1 MEYIIDKEYENV
13 RLDRFLRKKYE
24 DISLTEIFKGIRT
37 GKVKVNGKKS
47 KENYRLQFEDV
58 VKVFFN
64 GGETKEEKLVSV
76 EDKEIEKIKKLI
88 VYEDDKVLIFNKK
101 GNMVMHKGSGYEYG
115 ISEMLKTYLKNEN
128 FNFVN
133 RIDKATSGLIIGAKS
148 LVVAREL
155 AEDIRN
161 RDIDKK
167 YYILVNGRIKE
178 KEFKIKSWLKKI
190 EDKVIEV
197 DKFEEGAKESIS
209 TFKVIEYGKGCT
221 LLEGTLGSGRTHQ
234 LRVQLANKGNY
245 IIGDN
250 KYGENKS
257 KIKEKMMYLFSHYVK
272 IERYGIEIN
281 LPVPEEF
288 LSKLGNN

>member
-1 MEYIIDKEYENV
+1 MEYIIDKEYEDV

-47 KENYRLQFEDV
+47 KENYRLQLEDV

-64 GGETKEEKLVSV
+64 GGETKEEKPVSI
-76 EDKEIEKIKKLI
+76 ENREIEKIKKSI
-88 VYEDDKVLIFNKK
+88 VYEDEKVLIFNKK
-101 GNMVMHKGSGYEYG
+101 NNMVMHKGSGYEYG
-115 ISEMLKTYLKNEN
+115 ISEMIKSYLKNEN

-161 RDIDKK
+161 RDIEKK
-167 YYILVNGRIKE
+167 YYILVNGRIRE
-178 KEFKIKSWLKKI
+178 KEFKIKSWLKKV

-197 DKFEEGAKESIS
+197 DEFQEGAKESTS
-209 TFKVIEYGKGCT
+209 SFKVVEYGKNCT

-234 LRVQLANKGNY
+234 LRVQLANRGNY

-250 KYGENKS
+250 KYGKGR
-257 KIKEKMMYLFSHYVK
+257 EKMMYLFSHYIK
-272 IERYGIEIN
+272 IERYNIEIN
-281 LPVPEEF
+281 LPIPKEF
-288 LSKLGNN
+288 LEKLGNN

>member
-1 MEYIIDKEYENV
+1 MEYIIDKEYEDV

-47 KENYRLQFEDV
+47 KENYRLQLEDI

-64 GGETKEEKLVSV
+64 GGETKEEKPVSI
-76 EDKEIEKIKKLI
+76 ENREIEKIKKSI
-88 VYEDDKVLIFNKK
+88 VYEDEKVLIFNKK
-101 GNMVMHKGSGYEYG
+101 NNMVMHKGSGYEYG
-115 ISEMLKTYLKNEN
+115 ISEMLKSYLKNEN

-161 RDIDKK
+161 RDIEKK
-167 YYILVNGRIKE
+167 YYILVNGRVRE
-178 KEFKIKSWLKKI
+178 KEFKIKSWLKKV
-190 EDKVIEV
+190 EDRVIEV
-197 DKFEEGAKESIS
+197 EEFQEGAKESTS
-209 TFKVIEYGKGCT
+209 SFKIVEYGKNCT

-234 LRVQLANKGNY
+234 LRVQLANRGNY

-250 KYGENKS
+250 KYGKG
-257 KIKEKMMYLFSHYVK
+257 KEKMMYLFSHYVK

-281 LPVPEEF
+281 LPIPKEF
-288 LSKLGNN
+288 LDRLGNN

>member
-1 MEYIIDKEYENV
+1 MEYIIDKEYEDV

-24 DISLTEIFKGIRT
+24 NISLTEIFKGIRT

-47 KENYRLQFEDV
+47 KENYRLQLEDV

-64 GGETKEEKLVSV
+64 GGETKEEKPVSI
-76 EDKEIEKIKKLI
+76 ENKEIEKIKKSI
-88 VYEDDKVLIFNKK
+88 VYEDERVLIFNKK
-101 GNMVMHKGSGYEYG
+101 NNMVMHKGSGYEYG
-115 ISEMLKTYLKNEN
+115 ISEMIKSYLKNEN

-161 RDIDKK
+161 RDIEKK
-167 YYILVNGRIKE
+167 YYILVNGRVRE
-178 KEFKIKSWLKKI
+178 KEFKIKSWLKKV

-197 DKFEEGAKESIS
+197 EEFQEGAKESTS
-209 TFKVIEYGKGCT
+209 SFKVVEYGKNCT

-234 LRVQLANKGNY
+234 LRVQLANRGNY

-250 KYGENKS
+250 KYGKGR
-257 KIKEKMMYLFSHYVK
+257 EKMMYLFSHYIK
-272 IERYGIEIN
+272 IERYDIEIN
-281 LPVPEEF
+281 LPVPKEF
-288 LSKLGNN
+288 LEKLGNN

>member
-1 MEYIIDKEYENV
+1 MEYIIDKEYEDV

-47 KENYRLQFEDV
+47 KENYRLQLGDI

-64 GGETKEEKLVSV
+64 GGETKEEKPVSI
-76 EDKEIEKIKKLI
+76 ENRDIEKIKKSI
-88 VYEDDKVLIFNKK
+88 VYEDEKVLIFNKK
-101 GNMVMHKGSGYEYG
+101 NNMVMHKGSGYEYG
-115 ISEMLKTYLKNEN
+115 ISEMLKSYLKNEN

-161 RDIDKK
+161 RDIEKK
-167 YYILVNGRIKE
+167 YYILVNGRVRE
-178 KEFKIKSWLKKI
+178 KEFKIKSWLKKV
-190 EDKVIEV
+190 EDRVIEV
-197 DKFEEGAKESIS
+197 EKFQEGAKESTS
-209 TFKVIEYGKGCT
+209 SFKIVEHGKNCT

-234 LRVQLANKGNY
+234 LRVQLANRGNY

-250 KYGENKS
+250 KYGKG
-257 KIKEKMMYLFSHYVK
+257 KEKMMYLFSHYVK

-281 LPVPEEF
+281 LPIPKEF
-288 LSKLGNN
+288 LDRLGNN

>member
-1 MEYIIDKEYENV
+1 MEYIIDKEYEDV

-47 KENYRLQFEDV
+47 KENYRLQLEDV

-64 GGETKEEKLVSV
+64 GGETKEEKPVSI
-76 EDKEIEKIKKLI
+76 ENKEIEKIKKSI
-88 VYEDDKVLIFNKK
+88 VYEDERVLIFNKK
-101 GNMVMHKGSGYEYG
+101 NNMVMHKGSGYEYG
-115 ISEMLKTYLKNEN
+115 ISEMIKSYLKNEN

-161 RDIDKK
+161 RDIEKK
-167 YYILVNGRIKE
+167 YYILVNGRVRE
-178 KEFKIKSWLKKI
+178 KEFKIKSWLKKV

-197 DKFEEGAKESIS
+197 DEFQEGAKESTS
-209 TFKVIEYGKGCT
+209 SFKVVEYGKNCT

-234 LRVQLANKGNY
+234 LRVQLANRGNY

-250 KYGENKS
+250 KYGKGR
-257 KIKEKMMYLFSHYVK
+257 EKMMYLFSHYIK
-272 IERYGIEIN
+272 IERYNIEIN
-281 LPVPEEF
+281 LPIPKEF
-288 LSKLGNN
+288 LEKLGNN

>member
-1 MEYIIDKEYENV
+1 MEYIIDKEYEDV

-47 KENYRLQFEDV
+47 KENYRLQLEDV

-64 GGETKEEKLVSV
+64 GGETKEEKPVSI
-76 EDKEIEKIKKLI
+76 ENKEIEKIKKSI
-88 VYEDDKVLIFNKK
+88 VYEDEKVLIFNKK
-101 GNMVMHKGSGYEYG
+101 NNMVMHKGSGYEYG
-115 ISEMLKTYLKNEN
+115 ISEMIKSYLKNEN

-161 RDIDKK
+161 RDIEKK
-167 YYILVNGRIKE
+167 YYILVNGRVRE
-178 KEFKIKSWLKKI
+178 KEFKIKSWLKKV

-197 DKFEEGAKESIS
+197 EEFQEGAKESKS
-209 TFKVIEYGKGCT
+209 SFKVVEYGKNCT

-234 LRVQLANKGNY
+234 LRVQLANRGNY

-250 KYGENKS
+250 KYGKGR
-257 KIKEKMMYLFSHYVK
+257 EKRMYLFSHYIK
-272 IERYGIEIN
+272 IERYDIEIN
-281 LPVPEEF
+281 LPIPKDF
-288 LSKLGNN
+288 LEKLGNN

>member
-1 MEYIIDKEYENV
+1 MEYIIDKEYEDV

-47 KENYRLQFEDV
+47 KENYRLQLEDV

-64 GGETKEEKLVSV
+64 GGETKEEKPVSI
-76 EDKEIEKIKKLI
+76 ENKEIEKIKKSI
-88 VYEDDKVLIFNKK
+88 VYEDERVLIFNKK
-101 GNMVMHKGSGYEYG
+101 NNMVMHKGSGYEYG
-115 ISEMLKTYLKNEN
+115 ISEMLKSYLKNEN

-161 RDIDKK
+161 RDIEKK
-167 YYILVNGRIKE
+167 YYILVNGRVRE

-197 DKFEEGAKESIS
+197 EKFQEGAKESTS
-209 TFKVIEYGKGCT
+209 SFKVVEYGKNCT

-234 LRVQLANKGNY
+234 LRVQLANRGNY

-250 KYGENKS
+250 KYGKGR
-257 KIKEKMMYLFSHYVK
+257 EKMMYLFSHYVK

-281 LPVPEEF
+281 LPIPKEF
-288 LSKLGNN
+288 LDRLGNN

>member
-1 MEYIIDKEYENV
+1 MEYIIDKEYEDV

-47 KENYRLQFEDV
+47 KENYRLQLGDI

-64 GGETKEEKLVSV
+64 GGETKEEKPVSI
-76 EDKEIEKIKKLI
+76 ENREIEKIKKSI
-88 VYEDDKVLIFNKK
+88 VYEDEKVLIFNKK
-101 GNMVMHKGSGYEYG
+101 NNMVMHKGSGYEYG
-115 ISEMLKTYLKNEN
+115 ISEMLKSYLKNEN

-161 RDIDKK
+161 REIEKK
-167 YYILVNGRIKE
+167 YYILVNGRVRE
-178 KEFKIKSWLKKI
+178 KEFKIKSWLKKV
-190 EDKVIEV
+190 EDRVIEV
-197 DKFEEGAKESIS
+197 EEFQEGAKESTS
-209 TFKVIEYGKGCT
+209 SFKIVEHGENCT

-234 LRVQLANKGNY
+234 LRVQLANRGNY

-250 KYGENKS
+250 KYGKG
-257 KIKEKMMYLFSHYVK
+257 KEKMMYLFSHYVK

-281 LPVPEEF
+281 LPIPKEF
-288 LSKLGNN
+288 LDRLGNN

>member
-1 MEYIIDKEYENV
+1 MEYIIDKEYEDV

-47 KENYRLQFEDV
+47 KENYRLQLGDI

-64 GGETKEEKLVSV
+64 GGETKEEKPVSI
-76 EDKEIEKIKKLI
+76 ENKEIEKIKKSI
-88 VYEDDKVLIFNKK
+88 VYEDEKVLIFNKK
-101 GNMVMHKGSGYEYG
+101 NNMVMHKGSGYEYG
-115 ISEMLKTYLKNEN
+115 ISEMLKSYLKNEN

-161 RDIDKK
+161 RDIEKK
-167 YYILVNGRIKE
+167 YYILVNGRVRE
-178 KEFKIKSWLKKI
+178 KEFKIKSWLKKV
-190 EDKVIEV
+190 EDRVIEV
-197 DKFEEGAKESIS
+197 EEFQEGAKESTS
-209 TFKVIEYGKGCT
+209 SFKIVEHGKNCT

-234 LRVQLANKGNY
+234 LRVQLANRGNY

-250 KYGENKS
+250 KYGKG
-257 KIKEKMMYLFSHYVK
+257 KEKMMYLFSHYVK

-281 LPVPEEF
+281 LPIPKEF
-288 LSKLGNN
+288 LDRLGNN

>member
-1 MEYIIDKEYENV
+1 MEYIIDKEYEDV

-47 KENYRLQFEDV
+47 KENYRLQLEDI

-64 GGETKEEKLVSV
+64 GGETKEEKSV
-76 EDKEIEKIKKLI
+76 FIENKEIEKIKKSI
-88 VYEDDKVLIFNKK
+88 VYEDEKVLIFNKK
-101 GNMVMHKGSGYEYG
+101 NNMVMHKGSGYEYG
-115 ISEMLKTYLKNEN
+115 ISEMIKSYLKNEN

-133 RIDKATSGLIIGAKS
+133 RIDKATSGLIIGAKY

-161 RDIDKK
+161 RDIEKK
-167 YYILVNGRIKE
+167 YYILVNGRIRE
-178 KEFKIKSWLKKI
+178 KEFKIKSWLKKV
-190 EDKVIEV
+190 EDRVIEV
-197 DKFEEGAKESIS
+197 EEFQEGAKESTS
-209 TFKVIEYGKGCT
+209 SFKVVEYGKNCT

-234 LRVQLANKGNY
+234 LRVQLANRGNY

-250 KYGENKS
+250 KYGKGR
-257 KIKEKMMYLFSHYVK
+257 EKMMYLFSHYVK
-272 IERYGIEIN
+272 IKRYDIKIN
-281 LPVPEEF
+281 LPIPKEF
-288 LSKLGNN
+288 LEKLGNN

>member
-1 MEYIIDKEYENV
+1 MEYIIDKEYEDV

-47 KENYRLQFEDV
+47 KENYRLQLGDII
-58 VKVFFN
+58 KVFFN
-64 GGETKEEKLVSV
+64 GGETKEEKPVSI
-76 EDKEIEKIKKLI
+76 ENREIEKIKKSI
-88 VYEDDKVLIFNKK
+88 VYEDERVLIFNKK
-101 GNMVMHKGSGYEYG
+101 NNMVMHKGSGYEYG
-115 ISEMLKTYLKNEN
+115 ISEMIKSYLKNEN

-161 RDIDKK
+161 RDIEKK
-167 YYILVNGRIKE
+167 YYILVNGRVRE

-197 DKFEEGAKESIS
+197 EEFQEGAKESTS
-209 TFKVIEYGKGCT
+209 SFKVVEYGKNCT
-221 LLEGTLGSGRTHQ
+221 LLEGTLESGRTHQ
-234 LRVQLANKGNY
+234 LRVQLANRGNY

-250 KYGENKS
+250 KYGKGR
-257 KIKEKMMYLFSHYVK
+257 EKMMYLFSHYIK
-272 IERYGIEIN
+272 IERYDIEIN
-281 LPVPEEF
+281 LPIPKEF
-288 LSKLGNN
+288 LEKLGNN

>member
-1 MEYIIDKEYENV
+1 MEYIIDKEYEDV

-47 KENYRLQFEDV
+47 KENYRLQLEDV

-64 GGETKEEKLVSV
+64 GGETKEEKPVSI
-76 EDKEIEKIKKLI
+76 ENKEIEKIKKSI
-88 VYEDDKVLIFNKK
+88 VYEDERVLIFNKK
-101 GNMVMHKGSGYEYG
+101 NNMVMHKGSGYEYG
-115 ISEMLKTYLKNEN
+115 ISEMIKSYLKNEN

-161 RDIDKK
+161 RDIEKK
-167 YYILVNGRIKE
+167 YYILVNGRVRE
-178 KEFKIKSWLKKI
+178 KEFKIKSWLKKV
-190 EDKVIEV
+190 EDRVIEV
-197 DKFEEGAKESIS
+197 EEFQEGAKESTS
-209 TFKVIEYGKGCT
+209 SFKIVEHGKNCT

-234 LRVQLANKGNY
+234 LRVQLANRGNY

-250 KYGENKS
+250 KYGKGR
-257 KIKEKMMYLFSHYVK
+257 EKMMYLFSHYVK

-281 LPVPEEF
+281 LPIPKEF
-288 LSKLGNN
+288 LDRLGNN

>member
-1 MEYIIDKEYENV
+1 MEYIIDKEYEDV

-47 KENYRLQFEDV
+47 KENYRLQLGDI

-64 GGETKEEKLVSV
+64 GGETKEENQVSI
-76 EDKEIEKIKKLI
+76 ENREIEKIKKSI
-88 VYEDDKVLIFNKK
+88 VYEDEKVLIFNKK
-101 GNMVMHKGSGYEYG
+101 NNMVMHKGSGYEYG
-115 ISEMLKTYLKNEN
+115 ISEMIKSYLKNEN

-161 RDIDKK
+161 RDIEKK
-167 YYILVNGRIKE
+167 YYILVNGRVRE
-178 KEFKIKSWLKKI
+178 KEFKIKSWLKKV
-190 EDKVIEV
+190 EDRVIEV
-197 DKFEEGAKESIS
+197 EEFQEGAKESTS
-209 TFKVIEYGKGCT
+209 SFKIVEHGKNCT

-234 LRVQLANKGNY
+234 LRVQLANRGNY

-250 KYGENKS
+250 KYGKG
-257 KIKEKMMYLFSHYVK
+257 KEKMMYLFSHYVK

-281 LPVPEEF
+281 LPIPKEF
-288 LSKLGNN
+288 LDRLGNN

>member
-1 MEYIIDKEYENV
+1 MEYIIDKEYEDV

-47 KENYRLQFEDV
+47 KENYRLQLEDV

-64 GGETKEEKLVSV
+64 GGETKEEKPVSI
-76 EDKEIEKIKKLI
+76 ENKEIEKIKKSI
-88 VYEDDKVLIFNKK
+88 VYEDERVLIFNKK
-101 GNMVMHKGSGYEYG
+101 NNMVMHKGSGYEYG
-115 ISEMLKTYLKNEN
+115 ISEMIKSYLKNEN

-161 RDIDKK
+161 RDIEKK
-167 YYILVNGRIKE
+167 YYILVNGRVRE
-178 KEFKIKSWLKKI
+178 KEFKIKSWLKKV

-197 DKFEEGAKESIS
+197 EEFQEGAKESTS
-209 TFKVIEYGKGCT
+209 SFKVVEYGKNCT

-234 LRVQLANKGNY
+234 LRVLLANRGNY

-250 KYGENKS
+250 KYGKGR
-257 KIKEKMMYLFSHYVK
+257 EKMMYLFSHYVK
-272 IERYGIEIN
+272 IKRYDIEIN
-281 LPVPEEF
+281 LPVPKEF
-288 LSKLGNN
+288 LEKLGNN

>member
-1 MEYIIDKEYENV
+1 MEYIIDKEYEDV

-47 KENYRLQFEDV
+47 KENYRLQLEDI

-64 GGETKEEKLVSV
+64 GGETKEEKPVSI
-76 EDKEIEKIKKLI
+76 ENREIEKIKKSI
-88 VYEDDKVLIFNKK
+88 VYEDEKVLIFNKK
-101 GNMVMHKGSGYEYG
+101 NNMVMHKGSGYEYG
-115 ISEMLKTYLKNEN
+115 ISEMIKSYLKNEN

-161 RDIDKK
+161 RDIEKK
-167 YYILVNGRIKE
+167 YYILVNGRVRE
-178 KEFKIKSWLKKI
+178 KEFKIKSWLKKV
-190 EDKVIEV
+190 EDRVIEV
-197 DKFEEGAKESIS
+197 EKFQEGAKESTS
-209 TFKVIEYGKGCT
+209 SFKIVEHGKNCT

-234 LRVQLANKGNY
+234 LRVQLANRGNY

-250 KYGENKS
+250 KYGKG
-257 KIKEKMMYLFSHYVK
+257 KEKMMYLFSHYVK

-281 LPVPEEF
+281 LPIPKEF
-288 LSKLGNN
+288 LDRLGNN

>member
-47 KENYRLQFEDV
+47 KENYRLQLGDI

-64 GGETKEEKLVSV
+64 GGETKEEKPVSI
-76 EDKEIEKIKKLI
+76 ENREIEKIKKSI
-88 VYEDDKVLIFNKK
+88 VYEDEKVLIFNKK
-101 GNMVMHKGSGYEYG
+101 NNMVMHKGSGYEYG
-115 ISEMLKTYLKNEN
+115 ISEMIKSYLKNEN

-161 RDIDKK
+161 RDIEKK
-167 YYILVNGRIKE
+167 YYILVNGRVRE
-178 KEFKIKSWLKKI
+178 KEFKIKSWLKKV
-190 EDKVIEV
+190 EDRVIEV
-197 DKFEEGAKESIS
+197 EEFQEGAKESTS
-209 TFKVIEYGKGCT
+209 SFKIVEHGKNCT

-234 LRVQLANKGNY
+234 LRVQLANRGNY

-250 KYGENKS
+250 KYGKG
-257 KIKEKMMYLFSHYVK
+257 KEKMMYLFSHYVK

-281 LPVPEEF
+281 LPIPKEF
-288 LSKLGNN
+288 LDRLGNN

>member
-1 MEYIIDKEYENV
+1 MEYIIDKEYEDV

-47 KENYRLQFEDV
+47 KENYRLQLGDII
-58 VKVFFN
+58 KVFFN
-64 GGETKEEKLVSV
+64 GGETKEEKPVSI
-76 EDKEIEKIKKLI
+76 ENKEIEKIKKSI
-88 VYEDDKVLIFNKK
+88 VYEDERVLIFNKK
-101 GNMVMHKGSGYEYG
+101 NNMVMHKGSGYEYG
-115 ISEMLKTYLKNEN
+115 ISEMIKSYLKNEN

-161 RDIDKK
+161 RDIEKK
-167 YYILVNGRIKE
+167 YYILVNGRVRE
-178 KEFKIKSWLKKI
+178 KEFKIKSWLKKV
-190 EDKVIEV
+190 EDRVIEV
-197 DKFEEGAKESIS
+197 EEFQEGAKESTS
-209 TFKVIEYGKGCT
+209 SFKVVEHGKNCT

-234 LRVQLANKGNY
+234 LRVQLANRGNY

-250 KYGENKS
+250 KYGKG
-257 KIKEKMMYLFSHYVK
+257 KEKMMYLFSHYVK

-281 LPVPEEF
+281 LPIPKEF
-288 LSKLGNN
+288 LDRLGNN

>member
-1 MEYIIDKEYENV
+1 MEYIIDKEYEDV

-24 DISLTEIFKGIRT
+24 NISLTEIFKGIRT

-47 KENYRLQFEDV
+47 KENYRLQLEDI

-64 GGETKEEKLVSV
+64 GGETKEEKPVSI
-76 EDKEIEKIKKLI
+76 ENKEIEKIKKSI
-88 VYEDDKVLIFNKK
+88 VYEDEKVLIFNKK
-101 GNMVMHKGSGYEYG
+101 NNMVMHKGSGYEYG
-115 ISEMLKTYLKNEN
+115 ISEMIKSYLKNEN

-161 RDIDKK
+161 RDIEKK
-167 YYILVNGRIKE
+167 YYILVNGGVRE
-178 KEFKIKSWLKKI
+178 KEFKIKSWLKKV

-197 DKFEEGAKESIS
+197 EEFQEGAKESTS
-209 TFKVIEYGKGCT
+209 SFKVVEYGKNCT

-234 LRVQLANKGNY
+234 LRVQLANRGNY

-250 KYGENKS
+250 KYGKGR
-257 KIKEKMMYLFSHYVK
+257 EKMMYLFSHYVK
-272 IERYGIEIN
+272 IERYDIEIN
-281 LPVPEEF
+281 LPIPKEF
-288 LSKLGNN
+288 LEKLGNN

>member
-1 MEYIIDKEYENV
+1 MEYIIDKEYEDV

-47 KENYRLQFEDV
+47 KENYRLQLGDI

-64 GGETKEEKLVSV
+64 GGETKEEKPVSI
-76 EDKEIEKIKKLI
+76 ENREIEKIKKSI
-88 VYEDDKVLIFNKK
+88 VYEDEKVLIFNKK
-101 GNMVMHKGSGYEYG
+101 NNMVMHKGSGYEYG
-115 ISEMLKTYLKNEN
+115 ISEMIKSYLKNEN

-161 RDIDKK
+161 RDIEKK
-167 YYILVNGRIKE
+167 YYILVNGRVRE
-178 KEFKIKSWLKKI
+178 KEFKIKSWLKKV
-190 EDKVIEV
+190 EDRVIEV
-197 DKFEEGAKESIS
+197 EEFQEGAKESTS
-209 TFKVIEYGKGCT
+209 SFKIVDHGKNCT

-234 LRVQLANKGNY
+234 LRVQLANRGNY

-250 KYGENKS
+250 KYGKG
-257 KIKEKMMYLFSHYVK
+257 KEKMMYLFSHYVK

-281 LPVPEEF
+281 LPIPKEF
-288 LSKLGNN
+288 LDRLGNN

>member
-1 MEYIIDKEYENV
+1 MEYIIDKEYEDV

-47 KENYRLQFEDV
+47 KENYRLQLGDI

-64 GGETKEEKLVSV
+64 GGETKEEKPVSI
-76 EDKEIEKIKKLI
+76 ENKEIEKIKKSI
-88 VYEDDKVLIFNKK
+88 VYEDEKVLIFNKK
-101 GNMVMHKGSGYEYG
+101 NNMVMHKGSGYEYG
-115 ISEMLKTYLKNEN
+115 ISEMLKSYLKNEN

-161 RDIDKK
+161 RDIEKK
-167 YYILVNGRIKE
+167 YYILVNGRVRE
-178 KEFKIKSWLKKI
+178 KEFKIKSWLKKV
-190 EDKVIEV
+190 EDRVIEV
-197 DKFEEGAKESIS
+197 EEFQEGAKESIS
-209 TFKVIEYGKGCT
+209 SFKIVEHGKNCT

-234 LRVQLANKGNY
+234 LRVQLANRGNY

-250 KYGENKS
+250 KYGKG
-257 KIKEKMMYLFSHYVK
+257 KEKMMYLFSHYVK

-281 LPVPEEF
+281 LPIPKEF
-288 LSKLGNN
+288 LDRLGNN

>member
-1 MEYIIDKEYENV
+1 MEYIIDKEYEDV

-24 DISLTEIFKGIRT
+24 NISLTEIFKGIRT

-47 KENYRLQFEDV
+47 KENYRLQLEDV

-64 GGETKEEKLVSV
+64 GGETKEEKPVSI
-76 EDKEIEKIKKLI
+76 ENKEIEKIKKSI
-88 VYEDDKVLIFNKK
+88 VYEDEKVLIFNKK
-101 GNMVMHKGSGYEYG
+101 NNMVMHKGSGYEYG
-115 ISEMLKTYLKNEN
+115 ISEMIKSYLKNEN

-161 RDIDKK
+161 RDIEKK
-167 YYILVNGRIKE
+167 YYILVNGRVRE
-178 KEFKIKSWLKKI
+178 KEFKIKSWLKKV

-197 DKFEEGAKESIS
+197 EEFQEGAKESTS
-209 TFKVIEYGKGCT
+209 SFKVVEYGKNCT

-234 LRVQLANKGNY
+234 LRVQLANRGNY

-250 KYGENKS
+250 KYGKGR
-257 KIKEKMMYLFSHYVK
+257 EKMMYLFSHYIK
-272 IERYGIEIN
+272 IERYDIEIN
-281 LPVPEEF
+281 LPVPKEF
-288 LSKLGNN
+288 LEKLGNN

>member
-1 MEYIIDKEYENV
+1 MEYIIDKEYEDV

-47 KENYRLQFEDV
+47 KENYRLQLEDV

-64 GGETKEEKLVSV
+64 GGETKEEKPVSI
-76 EDKEIEKIKKLI
+76 ENKEIEKIKKSI
-88 VYEDDKVLIFNKK
+88 VYEDERVLIFNKK
-101 GNMVMHKGSGYEYG
+101 NNMVMHKGSGYEYG
-115 ISEMLKTYLKNEN
+115 ISEMIKSYLKNEN

-161 RDIDKK
+161 REIEKK
-167 YYILVNGRIKE
+167 YYILVNGRVRE
-178 KEFKIKSWLKKI
+178 KEFKIKSWLKKV
-190 EDKVIEV
+190 EDRVIEV
-197 DKFEEGAKESIS
+197 EEFQEGAKESTS
-209 TFKVIEYGKGCT
+209 SFKVVEYGKNCT

-234 LRVQLANKGNY
+234 LRVQLANRGNY

-250 KYGENKS
+250 KYGKG
-257 KIKEKMMYLFSHYVK
+257 KEKMMYLFSHYVK

-281 LPVPEEF
+281 LPIPKEF
-288 LSKLGNN
+288 LDRLGNN

>member
-1 MEYIIDKEYENV
+1 MEYIIDKEYEDV

-24 DISLTEIFKGIRT
+24 NISLTEIFKGIRT

-47 KENYRLQFEDV
+47 KENYRLQLEDV

-64 GGETKEEKLVSV
+64 GGETKEEKPVSI
-76 EDKEIEKIKKLI
+76 ENKEIEKIKKSI
-88 VYEDDKVLIFNKK
+88 VYEDERVLIFNKK
-101 GNMVMHKGSGYEYG
+101 NNMVMHKGSGYEYG
-115 ISEMLKTYLKNEN
+115 ISEMIKSYLKNEN

-148 LVVAREL
+148 LVIAREL

-161 RDIDKK
+161 RDIEKK
-167 YYILVNGRIKE
+167 YYILVNGRVRE
-178 KEFKIKSWLKKI
+178 KEFKIKSWLKKV

-197 DKFEEGAKESIS
+197 EEFQEGAKESTS
-209 TFKVIEYGKGCT
+209 SFKVVEYGKNCT

-234 LRVQLANKGNY
+234 LRVQLANRGNY

-250 KYGENKS
+250 KYGKGRE
-257 KIKEKMMYLFSHYVK
+257 KIMYLFSHYIK

-281 LPVPEEF
+281 LPIPKEF
-288 LSKLGNN
+288 LDRLGNN

>member
-1 MEYIIDKEYENV
+1 MEYIIDKEYEDV

-47 KENYRLQFEDV
+47 KENYRLQLGDI

-64 GGETKEEKLVSV
+64 GGETKEEKPVSI
-76 EDKEIEKIKKLI
+76 ENKEIEKIKKSI
-88 VYEDDKVLIFNKK
+88 VYEDEKVLIFNKK
-101 GNMVMHKGSGYEYG
+101 NNMVMHKGSGYEYG
-115 ISEMLKTYLKNEN
+115 ISEMIKSYLKNEN

-161 RDIDKK
+161 RDIEKK
-167 YYILVNGRIKE
+167 YYILVNGRVRE
-178 KEFKIKSWLKKI
+178 KEFKIKSWLKKV
-190 EDKVIEV
+190 EDRVIEV
-197 DKFEEGAKESIS
+197 EEFQEGAKESTS
-209 TFKVIEYGKGCT
+209 SFKIVEHGKNCT

-234 LRVQLANKGNY
+234 LRVQLANRGNY

-250 KYGENKS
+250 KYGKG
-257 KIKEKMMYLFSHYVK
+257 KEKMMYLFSHYVK

-281 LPVPEEF
+281 LPIPKEF
-288 LSKLGNN
+288 LDRLGNN

>member
-1 MEYIIDKEYENV
+1 MEYIIDKEYEDV

-47 KENYRLQFEDV
+47 KENYRLQLGDII
-58 VKVFFN
+58 KVFFN
-64 GGETKEEKLVSV
+64 GGETKEEKPVSI
-76 EDKEIEKIKKLI
+76 ENREIEKIKKSI
-88 VYEDDKVLIFNKK
+88 VYEDEKVLIFNKK
-101 GNMVMHKGSGYEYG
+101 NNMVMHKGSGYEYG
-115 ISEMLKTYLKNEN
+115 ISEMIKSYLKNEN

-161 RDIDKK
+161 RDIEKK
-167 YYILVNGRIKE
+167 YYILVNGRVRE
-178 KEFKIKSWLKKI
+178 KEFKIKSWLKKV
-190 EDKVIEV
+190 EDRVIEV
-197 DKFEEGAKESIS
+197 EEFQEGAKESTS
-209 TFKVIEYGKGCT
+209 SFKVVEHGKNCT

-234 LRVQLANKGNY
+234 LRVQLANRGNY

-250 KYGENKS
+250 KYGKG
-257 KIKEKMMYLFSHYVK
+257 KEKMMYLFSHYVK

-281 LPVPEEF
+281 LPIPKEF
-288 LSKLGNN
+288 LDRLGNN

>member
-47 KENYRLQFEDV
+47 KENYRLQMEDI

-64 GGETKEEKLVSV
+64 GGETKEEKPVSI
-76 EDKEIEKIKKLI
+76 EDREIEKIKKSI
-88 VYEDDKVLIFNKK
+88 VYEDEKVLIFNKK
-101 GNMVMHKGSGYEYG
+101 NNMVMHKGSGYEYG
-115 ISEMLKTYLKNEN
+115 ISEMLKSYLKNEN

-133 RIDKATSGLIIGAKS
+133 RIDKATSGLIIGAKT

-161 RDIDKK
+161 RDIEKK
-167 YYILVNGRIKE
+167 YYILVNGRVKE

-190 EDKVIEV
+190 EDRVIEV
-197 DKFEEGAKESIS
+197 EEFQEGAKESIS
-209 TFKVIEYGKGCT
+209 SFKVVEYGKNCT

-234 LRVQLANKGNY
+234 LRVQLANRGNY

-250 KYGENKS
+250 KYGKGR
-257 KIKEKMMYLFSHYVK
+257 EKMMYLFSHYVK
-272 IERYGIEIN
+272 IKRYNIEID
-281 LPVPEEF
+281 LPIPKEF
-288 LSKLGNN
+288 LEKLGNN

>member
-1 MEYIIDKEYENV
+1 MEYIIDKEYEDV

-47 KENYRLQFEDV
+47 KENYRLQLGDII
-58 VKVFFN
+58 KVFFN
-64 GGETKEEKLVSV
+64 GGETKEEKPVSI
-76 EDKEIEKIKKLI
+76 ENKEIEKIKKSI
-88 VYEDDKVLIFNKK
+88 VYEDEKVLIFNKK
-101 GNMVMHKGSGYEYG
+101 NNMVMHKGSGYEYG
-115 ISEMLKTYLKNEN
+115 ISEMIKSYLKNEN

-161 RDIDKK
+161 REIEKK
-167 YYILVNGRIKE
+167 YYILVNGRVRE
-178 KEFKIKSWLKKI
+178 KEFKIKSWLKKV
-190 EDKVIEV
+190 EDRVIEV
-197 DKFEEGAKESIS
+197 EEFQEGAKESTS
-209 TFKVIEYGKGCT
+209 SFKVVEYGKNCT

-234 LRVQLANKGNY
+234 LRVQLANRGNY

-250 KYGENKS
+250 KYGKG
-257 KIKEKMMYLFSHYVK
+257 KEKMMYLFSHYVK

-281 LPVPEEF
+281 LPIPKEF
-288 LSKLGNN
+288 LDRLGNN